1 MVHVAACFSLLLVFM
16 QAGGPPAPKLSARLI
31 PLQSAVSPGG
41 NLDVLLEI
49 EIPKPWHLYHP
60 ILLGPGLPTV
70 VEFTLPEGATADP
83 VRFPAPDLR
92 ESKGIEYLGYEGSI
106 ALPTRIALSP
116 GLTGT
121 ALAISARLS
130 GLACTETTCVPV
142 DAQATLNV
150 PIAAGG
156 SGGPSA
162 EAQAMFDKAR
172 RKLPSPLESAPYL
185 TGSALEVR
193 PGAIPVGRRGELV
206 WTLKIKAGH
215 HIQDPRPG
223 VEGLIGTRIFIEPI
237 DGLIFE
243 EPIWPQPKVKKIE
256 GLGEVR
262 EHSGQVTVRVPFRVA
277 DLKFEPR
284 TLQLHTLVYYQ
295 TCSDAGECY
304 APEMAEAFARFS
316 VVPGDG
322 TVDGPSPGPGA
333 SSDSGASNSAGD
345 GSEAKTL
352 WDSLGI
358 WGVFLFAFLGGA
370 ALNVMPCVL
379 PVISLKV
386 FSFLKQAGESRRR
399 ILLLGVM
406 YTLGVLVSF
415 LPIAVLVVAGNLAWG
430 GLMQDPRF
438 VITMAA
444 FVFAFGLSLLGVF
457 ELRLP
462 GAVES
467 AAGAATTREGV
478 SGAFLNGAMATLLAT
493 PCLGPGLGWAIG
505 VLVAQPPLVAGL
517 GIMTVGLGLAAPF
530 LLLSAFPAWLRFVP
544 RPGTWMVTFKQLMGF
559 LLLATVIWLLWV
571 VQFQVKPERMIAIL
585 VLLLGVGLGC
595 WLLGQIS
602 LTASGLRTGGLW
614 GGAVASVLAGLGVGE
629 WLVPGDEPA
638 SIEWRAW
645 EPGLAERLSADGYTV
660 YVDFTARWCATCQ
673 TNKTLVLL
681 VDPVLSTLRDQRVVM
696 LKADFTNRND
706 DIRRE
711 LQKHKRAGVPLNIV
725 FPAGRPTDV
734 IVLPELLTR
743 DIVLDALRRAG
754 PSQSARAPAVGLAAP

>member
-1 MVHVAACFSLLLVFM
+1 MAHVAACFSLLLVFM
-16 QAGGPPAPKLSARLI
+16 QAGGPPAPKLSARLV

-41 NLDVLLEI
+41 NLDVLLEV

-70 VEFTLPEGATADP
+70 VELTLPEGATAEP

-106 ALPTRIALSP
+106 ALPTRIALAPAFS
-116 GLTGT
+116 G
-121 ALAISARLS
+121 AELAISARLS

-142 DAQATLNV
+142 DARAALSV
-150 PIAAGG
+150 PVAPGASRDPAG
-156 SGGPSA
+156 
-162 EAQAMFDKAR
+162 EAQPVFDKAR
-172 RKLPSPLESAPYL
+172 RRLSSALESAPYL

-193 PGAIPVGRRGELV
+193 PGSIPVGRRGELV

-243 EPIWPQPKVKKIE
+243 EPIWPQPKVKKVE

-262 EHSGQVTVRVPFRVA
+262 EHSGPVAVRVPFRVA

-295 TCSDAGECY
+295 SCSDAGECY
-304 APEMAEAFARFS
+304 APEMAEAFARFV

-322 TVDGPSPGPGA
+322 TVDAPGARSSSGSGGAPGAAAGPSQPQTFW
-333 SSDSGASNSAGD
+333 
-345 GSEAKTL
+345 E
-352 WDSLGI
+352 SLGI

-370 ALNVMPCVL
+370 LLNVMPCVL
-379 PVISLKV
+379 PVISLKI
-386 FSFLKQAGESRRR
+386 FSFLKQAGESRGR
-399 ILLLGVM
+399 IFLLGVM

-415 LPIAVLVVAGNLAWG
+415 LPIAILVVAGNLAWG

-530 LLLSAFPAWLRFVP
+530 LLLSAFPAWLKFVP
-544 RPGTWMVTFKQLMGF
+544 RPGMWMVTFKQVMGF
-559 LLLATVIWLLWV
+559 LLLATAIWLLWI

-585 VLLLGVGLGC
+585 VLLLGVALGC

-602 LTASGLRTGGLW
+602 LTASGLRTAGLW
-614 GGAVASVLAGLGVGE
+614 GGAIAAVLAGLWVGE
-629 WLVPGDEPA
+629 RLVPGDEPA
-638 SIEWRAW
+638 SIEWRKW
-645 EPGLAERLSADGYTV
+645 EPGLAERLSAEGYTV

-673 TNKTLVLL
+673 TNKNLVLL
-681 VDPVLSTLRDQRVVM
+681 VDPVLSKLRDQQVVM

-706 DIRRE
+706 EIQRE
-711 LQKHKRAGVPLNIV
+711 LQKHQRAGVPLNIV
-725 FPAGRPTDV
+725 FPAGRPADV
-734 IVLPELLTR
+734 IVLPELLTG
-743 DIVLDALRRAG
+743 DIVLDALKRAG
-754 PSQSARAPAVGLAAP
+754 PSQSAPAPAVGLAAP